1 MGLVENKDFYFS
13 LEVEIVEEID
23 YEEISGPEFEFL
35 LDTYSKELGDFWILD
50 FPAATDPLESEI
62 EV

>member
-1 MGLVENKDFYFS
+1 MGLVENDYFYFK
-13 LEVEIVEEID
+13 LEVEVVEEVD

-50 FPAATDPLESEI
+50 FPAAIDPLEYEI